1 MFKRQVPVSN
11 KSLDEE
17 HHTSRIVRDL
27 EAPLLQRSSSMGS
40 TSSSSTDSSHDD
52 NDSASSSNNSNN
64 NKVIDAR
71 CNVLS
76 KSYFFGI
83 IAGIFLQAV
92 SFYASNFIKTA
103 HIHNVVMAFVLY
115 VFTKYWMPIALL
127 LPAAI
132 VAVRSRSMPGH
143 LRLESFFESLRF
155 QFGLF
160 FGSLLLLSLVNF
172 YALANTAPLPLLL
185 AYYAVCLTVSFVALC
200 LLQIFVNEVCANVS
214 SIEVIVN
221 YEDNN
226 NNNKSGKKLDSDDA

>member
-1 MFKRQVPVSN
+1 MFKRQVPVSA

-17 HHTSRIVRDL
+17 HHNSSIVRDL
-27 EAPLLQRSSSMGS
+27 EAPLLQRSSSLGS
-40 TSSSSTDSSHDD
+40 TPGSSGSNDSSD
-52 NDSASSSNNSNN
+52 NHSDNQNSSNN
-64 NKVIDAR
+64 NKVVDVR

-76 KSYFFGI
+76 KAYFFGI
-83 IAGIFLQAV
+83 LAGIFLQAV
-92 SFYASNFIKTA
+92 SFYASNFIKSA
-103 HIHNVVMAFVLY
+103 HIHNVVTAFVLY

-127 LPAAI
+127 LPAAV
-132 VAVRSRSMPGH
+132 VAIRSRSLPGH

-221 YEDNN
+221 YEEPHNI
-226 NNNKSGKKLDSDDA
+226 KKCSSNDI